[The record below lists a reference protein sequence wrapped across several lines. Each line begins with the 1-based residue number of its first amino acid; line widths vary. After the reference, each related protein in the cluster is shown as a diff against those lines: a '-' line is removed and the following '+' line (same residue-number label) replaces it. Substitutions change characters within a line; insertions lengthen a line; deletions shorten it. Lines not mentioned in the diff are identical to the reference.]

1 MVKLDKSISM
11 NSDLLD
17 PKEVMIGRL
26 KSKIE
31 AFKKYDEERK
41 AYYKDALIRLGE
53 LESLVDESDPER
65 KLRDK
70 IKNQKKAIQ
79 SLQAILATKNIDFP
93 EDMDLTIAKG
103 KITELKLK
111 VNNLTSQ
118 LNKHKRTISDL
129 VNKLI
134 KYEIYQSKILNN
146 EID

>member
-1 MVKLDKSISM
+1 MVRLDKRISM
-11 NSDLLD
+11 NPDLLD
-17 PKEVMIGRL
+17 PREVMIGRL

-41 AYYKDALIRLGE
+41 AYYRDSLIKLGE
-53 LESLVDESDPER
+53 LESLIDESDPER

-70 IKNQKKAIQ
+70 IKNQKKVIQ
-79 SLQAILATKNIDFP
+79 SLQAMLTIKNIDFP
-93 EDMDLTIAKG
+93 EDIDLTIAKG

-111 VNNLTSQ
+111 INELTSQ

-134 KYEIYQSKILNN
+134 KYEVN
-146 EID
+146 